1 MKKAIVFLMVLGAF
15 LTSVAANEV
24 ASTDVT
30 LSFEDGGISKQNF
43 IFTQDVSTVTT
54 SSGAAS
60 AQDGEAITIDTGSN
74 NLNGTK
80 ASEVFYFVW
89 YFFSTQGL
97 DVTLKVGAMQTSDKS
112 AVIGDWDVLPE
123 KYNGNS
129 NNNVTSYSNIDA
141 PSATGELTSDQVIVT
156 VDKPDVMTENWG
168 VIKLTGTVD
177 LDGVDPGTYSSKITA
192 DITVK

>member
-24 ASTDVT
+24 ASTNVT
-30 LSFEDGGISKQNF
+30 FSFEDGGISKQNF

-60 AQDGEAITIDTGSN
+60 AQDGGNITIDTRSD

-97 DVTLKVGAMQTSDKS
+97 DVTLKVGAMQTSNKS
-112 AVIGDWDVLPE
+112 DVIEDWDVLPE
-123 KYNGNS
+123 KSNGN
-129 NNNVTSYSNIDA
+129 NNNKAPSSNIDA
-141 PSATGELTSDQVIVT
+141 PSTAGELTSDQVIVT
-156 VDKPDVMTENWG
+156 VDKPNVMTENWG